1 MEMGLKYV
9 YEGNI
14 FSDGA
19 NTICPGCK
27 KTIARRS
34 WHDVAQLHINEDG
47 ACQFCGYKVPGHFK
61 KPVMPSRSATHAL
74 RERVE
79 LLQGSDRV
87 V

>member
-1 MEMGLKYV
+1 
-9 YEGNI
+9 
-14 FSDGA
+14 
-19 NTICPGCK
+19 
-27 KTIARRS
+27 
-34 WHDVAQLHINEDG
+34 LHINEDG